1 MKPLVPLLLCPT
13 LALAD
18 ASYTAVSGPWD
29 DHQYTGDWT
38 HFIGGGVAVLDCD
51 GDTLP
56 ELFVAGGARPAALF
70 KNAGDFKFETAD
82 LPPLTSVTGAYPID
96 ANADGHLDLFVM
108 RVGPNVLLTGDGA
121 CGFVDGTTSLGLP
134 AGDAWT
140 TAFSAWLAPGDTRPT
155 MAIGNYVDQTNPDG
169 PFEACDDN
177 QILRPTDSGW
187 TAETLSPGFCP
198 LSMLAAA
205 DARGRPTL
213 RISNDR
219 HYYVR
224 QGFEQMFD
232 LTDQRFLDETD
243 GWARV
248 SLWGMGIAS
257 TDLTGDERDEV
268 MLTSM
273 GDQVLQ
279 LAQSDGTYKPARFDI
294 GTYAQRPHLGDDGRP
309 STGWHAEFGDVDND
323 GRPDLFIAKGN
334 VDQMPGNAMEDP
346 NNLLM
351 QNPDGRFD
359 EQSVAAGVATTA
371 RSRGAALADLDGD
384 GRLDLVIVNRRA
396 AVEVYRNETED
407 TGNWIKIALPHSALG
422 SRVTVVAN
430 DQILS
435 QQFTIGG
442 GHASG
447 DATPLHFGIGT
458 ASSVILRV
466 SQPDGTVTTQTTSAN
481 QTVHY

>member
-1 MKPLVPLLLCPT
+1 M
-13 LALAD
+13 
-18 ASYTAVSGPWD
+18 
-29 DHQYTGDWT
+29 
-38 HFIGGGVAVLDCD
+38 
-51 GDTLP
+51 
-56 ELFVAGGARPAALF
+56 
-70 KNAGDFKFETAD
+70 
-82 LPPLTSVTGAYPID
+82 
-96 ANADGHLDLFVM
+96 
-108 RVGPNVLLTGDGA
+108 
-121 CGFVDGTTSLGLP
+121 
-134 AGDAWT
+134 
-140 TAFSAWLAPGDTRPT
+140 RPT
-155 MAIGNYVDQTNPDG
+155 GG
-169 PFEACDDN
+169 RAC
-177 QILRPTDSGW
+177 RSGVW
-187 TAETLSPGFCP
+187 
-198 LSMLAAA
+198 
-205 DARGRPTL
+205 
-213 RISNDR
+213 
-219 HYYVR
+219 
-224 QGFEQMFD
+224 
-232 LTDQRFLDETD
+232 
-243 GWARV
+243 
-248 SLWGMGIAS
+248 GIAS